1 MAGAVDSRLKL
12 RFGVTTAGV
21 SSTIA
26 SLGLTVS
33 KEKAGIS
40 FAASAVD
47 SLEKSNVNSG
57 RSSTAGSEISASG
70 VVVGAVSRL
79 NEKSKGWMS
88 AAAVSAG

>member
-1 MAGAVDSRLKL
+1 MAGEVDSRLKL
-12 RFGVTTAGV
+12 RFGVITAGV
-21 SSTIA
+21 SSAIA
-26 SLGLTVS
+26 SLELTVS

-57 RSSTAGSEISASG
+57 RSSTAGGEISASG

-79 NEKSKGWMS
+79 NEKSKGWIS
-88 AAAVSAG
+88 AAVVSAG

>member
-12 RFGVTTAGV
+12 RLGVTAAGV

-33 KEKAGIS
+33 KEKEGMS

-57 RSSTAGSEISASG
+57 RSSAACGEVSASG
-70 VVVGAVSRL
+70 AVVCAVSRL

>member
-1 MAGAVDSRLKL
+1 M
-12 RFGVTTAGV
+12 
-21 SSTIA
+21 
-26 SLGLTVS
+26 
-33 KEKAGIS
+33 S

-57 RSSTAGSEISASG
+57 RSSTVSG
-70 VVVGAVSRL
+70 EVSTSGAVVAAVSRL

>member
-12 RFGVTTAGV
+12 RFDVPTAGV

-26 SLGLTVS
+26 SLELTVS
-33 KEKAGIS
+33 KEKAGVS

-57 RSSTAGSEISASG
+57 RSSAASG
-70 VVVGAVSRL
+70 EVSTSGAVSRL